1 MTRLARRYRR
11 IAKSLSNAE
20 LMKSSMDETFALNA
34 DDLVRPESD
43 GSRRFLDFYGDEG
56 LRLALERYG
65 FFEALAERGYAE
77 VTLETHASSERHTL
91 FVNAEV
97 AGKKERLVEL
107 VAQRDKLVP
116 SDELRGLSCD
126 RPLEVLTIEWLT
138 LRHPLGR
145 YTPRR
150 PRLPGQDAPGLGL
163 GEQVLELLYRSAERL
178 HMDGLLAVPS
188 HFHLAV
194 VYNRELPF
202 LDPWY
207 GAQLRVLETR
217 LVMREALT
225 LPQASWAIEWGHV
238 RYGSG
243 EPLVWRGQVMLWP
256 RNETLQKYF
265 ASREYHREVLRAT
278 AMQTYQF
285 DEAAFRAQWERERD
299 QLFGG

>member
-20 LMKSSMDETFALNA
+20 LMRSSMDETFTLTA
-34 DDLVRPESD
+34 DDLVRPGSD
-43 GSRRFLDFYGDEG
+43 ESRRFLDFYGDEG

-65 FFEALAERGYAE
+65 FFEALAERGYPE

-97 AGKKERLVEL
+97 DGRTERLVEL

-116 SDELRGLSCD
+116 SDELPGLSCD

-138 LRHPLGR
+138 LRHPLGK
-145 YTPRR
+145 YTRRR
-150 PRLPGQDAPGLGL
+150 PQLPGQDAPGLGL
-163 GEQVLELLYRSAERL
+163 GEQVLELLYRAAERL

-207 GAQLRVLETR
+207 GAQLRVLETS

-225 LPQASWAIEWGHV
+225 LAQASWAIEWGLVH
-238 RYGSG
+238 YASG
-243 EPLVWRGQVMLWP
+243 EPMAWRGQVMLWP
-256 RNETLQKYF
+256 RNETLRAYF
-265 ASREYHREVLRAT
+265 DSRRYHEEVLRAA
-278 AMQTYQF
+278 AMQSYTL
-285 DEAAFRAQWERERD
+285 DGAEFRERWERERHE
-299 QLFGG
+299 LCSR